1 MITIRPEK
9 AGDEQAIHDVT
20 AAAFKDHPHSDQSE
34 PFIIERLRDQGALT
48 LSLVAEDEGRI
59 VGHVAFSPVTLT
71 PPVTGWFGLGPV
83 AVLPDQQAKGVGSR
97 LIREGLAML
106 AADGAAGCVVM
117 GDPEYYQK
125 FRFRNE
131 SSLVFP
137 GCAPQYFMALAFSG
151 AVPAGTVAYH
161 PAFGAE

>member
-1 MITIRPEK
+1 MITIRPER

-48 LSLVAEDEGRI
+48 LSLVAEDEGHI

-71 PPVTGWFGLGPV
+71 PPVAGWFGLGPV
-83 AVLPDQQAKGVGSR
+83 AVLPDHQTKGVGSR

-106 AADGAAGCVVM
+106 AGDGAAGCVVM
-117 GDPEYYQK
+117 GDPDYYQK

-151 AVPAGTVAYH
+151 AVPEGTVAYH

>member
-1 MITIRPEK
+1 MTIRLER

-20 AAAFKDHPHSDQSE
+20 AAAFEGHPHSDQSE
-34 PFIIERLRDQGALT
+34 PFIIERLRDLGALT
-48 LSLVAEDEGRI
+48 LSLVAEDEGHVI
-59 VGHVAFSPVTLT
+59 GHVAFSPVTFT
-71 PPVTGWFGLGPV
+71 PPAAGWFGLGPV
-83 AVLPDQQAKGVGSR
+83 AVSPDRQAKGVGSR

-106 AADGAAGCVVM
+106 AADAASGCVVV
-117 GDPEYYQK
+117 GDPDYYQK

-151 AVPAGTVAYH
+151 AVPTGTVAYH
-161 PAFGAE
+161 PAFGTE

>member
-1 MITIRPEK
+1 MIIRRER
-9 AGDEQAIHDVT
+9 AGDEQAIRDVT
-20 AAAFKDHPHSDQSE
+20 AAAFEGHPHSDQSE

-48 LSLVAEDEGRI
+48 LSLVAEDEGHI

-71 PPVTGWFGLGPV
+71 PPVSGWFGLGPV
-83 AVLPDQQAKGVGSR
+83 AVSPDRQAKGIGSR
-97 LIREGLAML
+97 LISEGLAML
-106 AADGAAGCVVM
+106 ADDSASGCVVV
-117 GDPEYYQK
+117 GDPDYYQK

>member
-1 MITIRPEK
+1 MIGIRPER

-20 AAAFKDHPHSDQSE
+20 AAAFKGHPHSDQSE

-48 LSLVAEDEGRI
+48 LSLVAEDEGHI

-71 PPVTGWFGLGPV
+71 PPVPGWFGLGPV
-83 AVLPDQQAKGVGSR
+83 AVLPDRQAKGVGSR

-106 AADGAAGCVVM
+106 AAGGASGCVVM

-125 FRFRNE
+125 FRFRHE

-151 AVPAGTVAYH
+151 AVPEGIVAYH
-161 PAFGAE
+161 PAFGVE

>member
-1 MITIRPEK
+1 MIAIQRER

-34 PFIIERLRDQGALT
+34 PFIIGRLRDQGALT

-71 PPVTGWFGLGPV
+71 PPVAGWFGLGPV
-83 AVLPDQQAKGVGSR
+83 AVSPDHQAKGIGSR
-97 LIREGLAML
+97 LIHEGLAML
-106 AADGAAGCVVM
+106 AAGGAAGCVVM
-117 GDPEYYQK
+117 GDPDYYQK
-125 FRFRNE
+125 FRFRHE

-151 AVPAGTVAYH
+151 AVPEGTVAYH
-161 PAFGAE
+161 PAFGVE